1 MAKYPTGRIEWLI
14 GISDEPVHTP
24 LTLTKT
30 EFGAGQIE
38 IYSYALCIGTSY
50 LDGSWWIHDRDNSAT
65 TNRHI
70 DALTRVIEETHER
83 HDDGMWH
90 PKAVTRKTWDELM
103 STPGAYKR

>member
-1 MAKYPTGRIEWLI
+1 MAKYPTGRIEWLL

-24 LTLTKT
+24 VTLTSR
-30 EFGAGQIE
+30 EPYPGQIE

-70 DALTRVIEETHER
+70 DALTRVIGETHELR
-83 HDDGMWH
+83 GDGIWY
-90 PKAVTRKTWDELM
+90 PTAVTRKSWRDIMNGKGSKT
-103 STPGAYKR
+103 